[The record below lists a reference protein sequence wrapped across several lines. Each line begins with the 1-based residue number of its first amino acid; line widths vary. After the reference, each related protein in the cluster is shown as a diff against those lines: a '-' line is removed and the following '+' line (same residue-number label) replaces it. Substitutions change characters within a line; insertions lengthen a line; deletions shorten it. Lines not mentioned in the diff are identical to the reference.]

1 MTSVNVNYL
10 TKDNKCSPLESDQ
23 TGECTFAI
31 TTGKGELV
39 EVFRQ
44 KIACTKNQQFQI
56 DIKEPKKDKITKIVT
71 CPSSMT
77 DSSQN
82 IMISAMFNESDD
94 SFSKRIAIQEG
105 SNFFMNQILGPL
117 IVTVIIGIIIFLF
130 VYFKKK
136 GKKKGKK

>member
-1 MTSVNVNYL
+1 MTTVNVNYL

-23 TGECTFAI
+23 TGECTFSI
-31 TTGKGELV
+31 TANNKT
-39 EVFRQ
+39 FRQ

-56 DIKEPKKDKITKIVT
+56 DIQELNKKKITKIVT

-77 DSSQN
+77 DPSN
-82 IMISAMFNESDD
+82 KIMISAMFNESDD
-94 SFSKRIAIQEG
+94 SFSKRMAIQEG
-105 SNFFMNQILGPL
+105 GNFFMNQILGPL

>member
-1 MTSVNVNYL
+1 MTSVNINYL

-31 TTGKGELV
+31 TIGKGELA

-56 DIKEPKKDKITKIVT
+56 DIQEPTKEKITKIVT

-82 IMISAMFNESDD
+82 IMISAMFNESDE
-94 SFSKRIAIQEG
+94 SFSKRIATQEG

-136 GKKKGKK
+136 GKKKSKK

>member
-1 MTSVNVNYL
+1 MTSVNINYL

-23 TGECTFAI
+23 TGVCTFMI
-31 TTGKGELV
+31 TTGKDDKKT
-39 EVFRQ
+39 FRQ

-56 DIKEPKKDKITKIVT
+56 DIKVPYKDKITKIVT

-77 DSSQN
+77 DPSNDITIFADFQ
-82 IMISAMFNESDD
+82 ESDE
-94 SFSKRIAIQEG
+94 SFSKRIATQEG

>member
-31 TTGKGELV
+31 TTGKDGNK
-39 EVFRQ
+39 VFRQ

-56 DIKEPKKDKITKIVT
+56 DIQEPKKDKITKIVT

-77 DSSQN
+77 DPSNN
-82 IMISAMFNESDD
+82 IMISANFEESDD
-94 SFSKRIAIQEG
+94 YFSKRMAIQEG
-105 SNFFMNQILGPL
+105 GNFFMNQILGPL
-117 IVTVIIGIIIFLF
+117 IVTIIISIIIFLF
-130 VYFKKK
+130 VYLNKKGKKKK
-136 GKKKGKK
+136 GKK

>member
-1 MTSVNVNYL
+1 MATVNVNYL
-10 TKDNKCSPLESDQ
+10 TKDKDNKCSPLESDQ
-23 TGECTFAI
+23 TGECTFQI
-31 TTGKGELV
+31 TTGKSDKKT
-39 EVFRQ
+39 FRQ

-56 DIKEPKKDKITKIVT
+56 DIQEPNKGKIIKIVT

-77 DSSQN
+77 DPTNN
-82 IMISAMFNESDD
+82 IMISAMFEESDD
-94 SFSKRIAIQEG
+94 SFSKRMVIQEG

-136 GKKKGKK
+136 GKK

>member
-1 MTSVNVNYL
+1 MTSVNVNYF

-56 DIKEPKKDKITKIVT
+56 DIQEPGKDKITKIVT

-82 IMISAMFNESDD
+82 IINTS
-94 SFSKRIAIQEG
+94 
-105 SNFFMNQILGPL
+105 
-117 IVTVIIGIIIFLF
+117 
-130 VYFKKK
+130 
-136 GKKKGKK
+136 